1 MKRMETEKLGTFV
14 LIGLL
19 LLGAVGI
26 ASAQQML
33 PEGGDGFE
41 TAIEIQ
47 PGSYVTDHDIPDD
60 APEYFKLTVRAG
72 QVLTVKVTNPT
83 VGAADILSHTELYD
97 EDRAVLVLGYDNPL
111 GDMLGAGDSG
121 RYDWLPSSETNS
133 YTYYMSVG
141 GGDIV
146 ATTQGTKYD
155 ISVEDN
161 FDAGS
166 QTDAG
171 DTFETAMDITQ
182 GVYKG
187 YLSGMWGTDIKDLY
201 KLPVEKGTA
210 LTVKVTPPSNTM
222 RGITLYNGDRV
233 KIGEEYYPANPGAIV
248 KTTQE
253 ITDSD
258 NIYIAITSI
267 VDDDYGEYT
276 LEITT
281 GAGAAAGEEPG
292 ETPSEEYPAGATE
305 VPDDGGKAPG
315 FEVVFVVAGLLAVA
329 YLLRR
334 RG

>member
-1 MKRMETEKLGTFV
+1 MKKMEMGKVGTFV

-26 ASAQQML
+26 ASAQQTL
-33 PEGGDGFE
+33 PQGGDGFE

-83 VGAADILSHTELYD
+83 VGARDIMSQTDLYD
-97 EDRAVLVLGYDNPL
+97 EDRAVLVPGYDNPL
-111 GDMLGAGDSG
+111 DMLGAGYSST
-121 RYDWLPSSETNS
+121 YYWLPSSETNT
-133 YTYYMSVG
+133 YTYYMSIG
-141 GGDIV
+141 GGGIV

-171 DTFETAMDITQ
+171 DTFENAMDITQ

-201 KLPVEKGTA
+201 KLPVEKGTM

-233 KIGEEYYPANPGAIV
+233 KIAEKYPANPGAIV
-248 KTTQE
+248 KTTQG

-267 VDDDYGEYT
+267 GDNYGEYT

-281 GAGAAAGEEPG
+281 EAGAAAGEKPG

-315 FEVVFVVAGLLAVA
+315 FEAVFVVAGLLAVA
-329 YLLRR
+329 YLLKRR
-334 RG
+334 K

>member
-1 MKRMETEKLGTFV
+1 M
-14 LIGLL
+14 
-19 LLGAVGI
+19 
-26 ASAQQML
+26 SQ
-33 PEGGDGFE
+33 
-41 TAIEIQ
+41 
-47 PGSYVTDHDIPDD
+47 TD
-60 APEYFKLTVRAG
+60 
-72 QVLTVKVTNPT
+72 
-83 VGAADILSHTELYD
+83 LYD
-97 EDRAVLVLGYDNPL
+97 EDRAVLVPGYDNPL
-111 GDMLGAGDSG
+111 DMLGAGDSST
-121 RYDWLPSSETNS
+121 YYWLPSSETNT

-141 GGDIV
+141 GGGIV

-166 QTDAG
+166 QTDVE

-210 LTVKVTPPSNTM
+210 LTVKVTPPSNKM

-248 KTTQE
+248 QTTQA

-281 GAGAAAGEEPG
+281 EAGAAAGEEPG
-292 ETPSEEYPAGATE
+292 ETPSEEYPAGTTE
-305 VPDDGGKAPG
+305 VPEEGGKAPG
-315 FEVVFVVAGLLAVA
+315 FEVLFAVAGLLAVA

-334 RG
+334 K

>member
-1 MKRMETEKLGTFV
+1 MKRMEMGKVGTFV

-26 ASAQQML
+26 ASAQQTL
-33 PEGGDGFE
+33 PQGGDSFE

-83 VGAADILSHTELYD
+83 VGARDIMSQTDLYD
-97 EDRAVLVLGYDNPL
+97 EDRAVLVPGYDNPL
-111 GDMLGAGDSG
+111 DMLGAGYS
-121 RYDWLPSSETNS
+121 RSYDWLPSSETNT

-141 GGDIV
+141 GGGIV

-171 DTFETAMDITQ
+171 DTFENAMDITQ

-187 YLSGMWGTDIKDLY
+187 YLSGMWGTDTKDLY

-210 LTVKVTPPSNTM
+210 LTVKVTPPSNKM

-233 KIGEEYYPANPGAIV
+233 KIGEAHYPANLGAIV
-248 KTTQE
+248 KTTQA

-292 ETPSEEYPAGATE
+292 ETPSGEYPTGATE
-305 VPDDGGKAPG
+305 VPGDGGKAPG
-315 FEVVFVVAGLLAVA
+315 FEAVFAVAGLLAVA
-329 YLLRR
+329 YLLKRR
-334 RG
+334 K